1 MPCFEWRPAND
12 RCWTLG
18 KSTDGILPT
27 TSQKASCLTGK
38 LSGVLTPK
46 GHVHRCRPSSIPFQS
61 QMKPWDPMS
70 DTSPLRLGNDELG
83 GSHLPLP
90 ERCPPPL
97 RLHQVPEQSWGTQ
110 CFLGAPQ
117 PTQDK
122 DRCGGS
128 LQSFPCPSAAMM
140 WVPIERAQ
148 RQGVHGDVE
157 CSALDIPGPFNL
169 RACVIIADKLNTNN
183 LCRFP

>member
-1 MPCFEWRPAND
+1 MGPPRLRGGASVCPAPTSAPPDLGLPCFEWRPAND

-61 QMKPWDPMS
+61 QMKPWDPVS

-90 ERCPPPL
+90 ERCPPPTQTASSSRAIMGNTVFSGCATAHTGQGQMRRVSAEL
-97 RLHQVPEQSWGTQ
+97 RLSLSSHDVGPHRESSET
-110 CFLGAPQ
+110 
-117 PTQDK
+117 
-122 DRCGGS
+122 GS
-128 LQSFPCPSAAMM
+128 S
-140 WVPIERAQ
+140 R
-148 RQGVHGDVE
+148 G
-157 CSALDIPGPFNL
+157 
-169 RACVIIADKLNTNN
+169 
-183 LCRFP
+183 CRMFRS

>member
-1 MPCFEWRPAND
+1 MGPPRLRGGASVCPAPTSAPPDLGLPCFEWRPAND

-61 QMKPWDPMS
+61 QMKPWDPVS

-90 ERCPPPL
+90 ERCPPPD
-97 RLHQVPEQSWGTQ
+97 
-110 CFLGAPQ
+110 CI
-117 PTQDK
+117 K
-122 DRCGGS
+122 
-128 LQSFPCPSAAMM
+128 FPSNHGEHSVFWVRHSPHRTRTDAA
-140 WVPIERAQ
+140 
-148 RQGVHGDVE
+148 G
-157 CSALDIPGPFNL
+157 
-169 RACVIIADKLNTNN
+169 
-183 LCRFP
+183 LCRASLVPQQP